1 MTELAKAGP
10 AKAGLTKA
18 APPKTGLAEP
28 APPVPHHEVRRY
40 FEGTVPQA
48 GWTRDIWA
56 LRRETRQEALA
67 VRGDLERVAAVEA
80 ISIAGVPARL
90 YRPAP
95 ASGPDTGQ
103 RADATGNVLVWVHGG
118 GWLHGDLDCYEGVAR
133 TLANLARCAVLAVD
147 YRLAPEHPF
156 PAGLDDVWTA
166 VEWSAANFGQVAIAG
181 DSSGGN
187 LAAAAALKARD
198 RQVDIAAQVLIYPVL
213 ESHMNSRYKRAFRTR
228 YAGFLNQPEY
238 GTTTFDRIS
247 YIWAAYVPDPRLRD
261 CPYVSPLRADSLRG
275 VAPAVIITA
284 EHDILRSEAQEYA
297 QRLRA
302 EGVRVAHHDYPGQ
315 IHGFFQMRGVMSD
328 AQHAMSVAASH
339 VNHEFTRRDAGRAPG
354 TKQ

>member
-1 MTELAKAGP
+1 MSELD
-10 AKAGLTKA
+10 
-18 APPKTGLAEP
+18 EP
-28 APPVPHHEVRRY
+28 AVPVPHHEVRQY
-40 FEGTVPQA
+40 FEGSVPPA
-48 GWTRDIWA
+48 RWTRNIGV
-56 LRRETRQEALA
+56 LRHETREEALA
-67 VRGDLERVAAVEA
+67 VRGHLEPVAAAEP

-95 ASGPDTGQ
+95 RPAVVSSPDTYCP
-103 RADATGNVLVWVHGG
+103 DAAGNVVVWAHGG
-118 GWLHGDLDCYEGVAR
+118 GWMHGDLDCYEGVAR
-133 TLANLARCAVLAVD
+133 ALANRARCAVLAVD

-156 PAGLDDVWTA
+156 PAALDDVWAA
-166 VEWSAANFGQVAIAG
+166 VEWSAANFGQVAVAG

-198 RQVDIAAQVLIYPVL
+198 REIDIAVQVLVYPVL
-213 ESHMNSRYKRAFRTR
+213 ESHMNTRYKRAFRTR

-238 GTTTFDRIS
+238 GTVTFDRIS
-247 YIWAAYVPDPRLRD
+247 YIWDTYVPRVQLRD

-297 QRLRA
+297 QRLRD
-302 EGVRVAHHDYPGQ
+302 EDVKVAHHDYPGQ

-328 AQHAMSVAASH
+328 AQDAMSVAASH
-339 VNHEFTRRDAGRAPG
+339 VNHEFTRRGAVRAPAR
-354 TKQ
+354 KQ